1 MSCPIKT
8 SLHGHK
14 FEEMFL
20 GLPLYYHIQ
29 EARRTLCLFRNNDY
43 SVVQP
48 GSFEFDLLGDILAQ
62 AFLTDND
69 NSSLMT
75 IAEQLFLTWYE
86 VYNHW
91 RETEPWTKGY
101 QLARGFVFSQ
111 GKFSFS
117 DLQADSLED
126 FIILAKYVKQSYDPF
141 ILV

>member
-1 MSCPIKT
+1 
-8 SLHGHK
+8 
-14 FEEMFL
+14 
-20 GLPLYYHIQ
+20 
-29 EARRTLCLFRNNDY
+29 
-43 SVVQP
+43 
-48 GSFEFDLLGDILAQ
+48 
-62 AFLTDND
+62 
-69 NSSLMT
+69 
-75 IAEQLFLTWYE
+75 LTWYE